1 VIPLDAILMLVGRLD
16 DEPGFEASRQRFRR
30 FLHDHVTHVGALRAL
45 IDGAQNVPGEQH
57 QRALKDLVVTLGRF
71 LGFET
76 TYGVY
81 QHAEGGLKDDGLWRS
96 RSRLQVVLD
105 IRSDQAEA
113 DVDSLLRSGAAL
125 ADGSGKG
132 GAKTCGLC
140 VVTPLFGARK
150 KIEKSLTWAKL
161 DFPVAVV
168 ALGSL
173 VGLAELVAAGRLAHD
188 DVVRML
194 DASMPVEFVVDL
206 MERAMG
212 GQERAPEPLPAVFV
226 PAAVPAG
233 DEPAFWLATLAG
245 DLDAAPEEFLRLV
258 VGRRHLF
265 GIPDTGPATQTA
277 RAGDSICF
285 HIPGKGVV
293 GHARVQSL
301 ANGHVAI
308 RSPHRFRQ
316 LVHLDALALHL
327 EAPVPL
333 DPDTQL
339 RLRTTGARATRPSS
353 SLVRI
358 SPESFSTFARVSR
371 PGAASN

>member
-30 FLHDHVTHVGALRAL
+30 FLHDHVTNIGALRAL
-45 IDGAQNVPGEQH
+45 IEGGQNVPGEQH
-57 QRALKDLVVTLGRF
+57 QRALKDLIVTLGRF
-71 LGFET
+71 IGFEA

-105 IRSDQAEA
+105 IRSDQADA

-125 ADGSGKG
+125 AETSGKG
-132 GAKTCGLC
+132 ASKTCGLC
-140 VVTPLFGARK
+140 VVTPLFGGRK
-150 KIEKSLTWAKL
+150 KIEKSLASANL

-173 VGLAELVAAGRLAHD
+173 VGLAELVGAGRLSHD

-194 DASMPVEFVVDL
+194 DSSVPVEFVVDL
-206 MERAMG
+206 VERAMG
-212 GQERAPEPLPAVFV
+212 GQERAPEPLPAMFL
-226 PAAVPAG
+226 PQAVPAG
-233 DEPAFWLATLAG
+233 DEPSFWLATLAG

-258 VGRRHLF
+258 VGRRHVF
-265 GIPDTGPATQTA
+265 GIPETGPATPIA
-277 RAGDSICF
+277 RPGDSICF

-301 ANGHVAI
+301 ANGSVAI

-327 EAPVPL
+327 DAPVPL

-339 RLRTTGARATRPSS
+339 RLRTTAARATRQSS

-358 SPESFSTFARVSR
+358 SPESFATFARMNR
-371 PGAASN
+371 PAAAN

>member
-1 VIPLDAILMLVGRLD
+1 MIPLDAILMLVGRLD

-30 FLHDHVTHVGALRAL
+30 FLHDHVTQVAALRHL

-57 QRALKDLVVTLGRF
+57 QRALKDLIVTLGRF
-71 LGFET
+71 IGFEA

-105 IRSDQAEA
+105 IRSDQADA
-113 DVDSLLRSGAAL
+113 DVESLLRSGAAL
-125 ADGSGKG
+125 AEGSGKG
-132 GAKTCGLC
+132 GSKTCGLC

-150 KIEKSLTWAKL
+150 KIEKSLSTAQL
-161 DFPVAVV
+161 DFPVTVV

-173 VGLAELVAAGRLAHD
+173 AALAEMVAAGRLSHD
-188 DVVRML
+188 DVLRLL
-194 DASMPVEFVVDL
+194 DSSMPVEFVVDL
-206 MERAMG
+206 VERVMG
-212 GQERAPEPLPAVFV
+212 GQERPPEPLPAVFL

-233 DEPAFWLATLAG
+233 DEPSFWLATLAN

-258 VGRRHLF
+258 VGRRHVF
-265 GIPDTGPATQTA
+265 GIPDSGPATPAA

-301 ANGHVAI
+301 ANGSVAI
-308 RSPHRFRQ
+308 RAPHRFRQ

-327 EAPVPL
+327 DAPVPL

-339 RLRTTGARATRPSS
+339 RLRTTGARAARQTS

-358 SPESFSTFARVSR
+358 SPESFSTFTRVSR
-371 PGAASN
+371 PAASN